1 MKASEILKVKG
12 PEVFTI
18 GEDKTL
24 FNATD
29 LMVNN
34 RIGMLLVLNSEAK
47 MAGVISERDIVRV
60 VHKMPDSWHGQ
71 PVREHMTSKVIVCEA
86 DDELDY
92 VENIMTNN
100 HIRHLPVLNNKR
112 LIGLISIG
120 DIVKAQLSEK
130 RTENKYL
137 MDYISGNVK

>member
-18 GEDKTL
+18 GEEKTL
-24 FNATD
+24 FNAAD
-29 LMVNN
+29 LMVSN
-34 RIGMLLVLNSEAK
+34 RIGMLLVLNSDAK
-47 MAGVISERDIVRV
+47 MAGVLSERDLVRV
-60 VHKMPDSWHGQ
+60 AHKMPESWHSQ
-71 PVREHMTSKVIVCEA
+71 HVKDHMTKKVIVCEA

-100 HIRHLPVLNNKR
+100 HIRHLPVLSNKR

>member
-12 PEVFTI
+12 PEVITI

-24 FNATD
+24 FNATEI
-29 LMVNN
+29 MVNN

-47 MAGVISERDIVRV
+47 MAGVLSERDIVRIA
-60 VHKMPDSWHGQ
+60 HKMPDSWHTQ
-71 PVREHMTSKVIVCEA
+71 SVKDHMTKKVIVCEA
-86 DDELDY
+86 DDDLEY

-100 HIRHLPVLNNKR
+100 HIRHLPVLSNKI

-120 DIVKAQLSEK
+120 DIVKAQLHQN

>member
-18 GEDKTL
+18 GEDKSL
-24 FNATD
+24 FSATD

-47 MAGVISERDIVRV
+47 MAGVLSERDVVRV
-60 VHKMPDSWHGQ
+60 AHNMPDSWQ
-71 PVREHMTSKVIVCEA
+71 NQQVKEHMTKKVIVCEA

-100 HIRHLPVLNNKR
+100 HIRHLPVLSNKR

-120 DIVKAQLSEK
+120 DIVKAQLNEK

>member
-12 PEVFTI
+12 PEVITI

-24 FNATD
+24 FNATEI
-29 LMVNN
+29 MVNN

-47 MAGVISERDIVRV
+47 MAGVLSERDIVRIA
-60 VHKMPDSWHGQ
+60 HKMPDSWHTQ
-71 PVREHMTSKVIVCEA
+71 AVKDHMTKKVIVCEA
-86 DDELDY
+86 DDDLEY

-112 LIGLISIG
+112 LMGLISIG
-120 DIVKAQLSEK
+120 DIVKAQLIQN